1 MRGFPPELIYF
12 LIFIAIFLFQFL
24 KKIAARQAE
33 QEAPP
38 EVVRPPRVA
47 YPTSFEFPDVPEAAP
62 ATWSASPPLS
72 PTEFGRRRPPAPVV
86 ARPRRQRRY
95 SRQALFGTPQDVRKA
110 VVIATILGPC
120 RALESSDAGAPTE
133 RASKATSG

>member
-24 KKIAARQAE
+24 KKMAARQAE

-62 ATWSASPPLS
+62 ATWSAPPPVS
-72 PTEFGRRRPPAPVV
+72 ATDFGRRRPAVPVV

-120 RALESSDAGAPTE
+120 RALEPPGSDAPAK
-133 RASKATSG
+133 RASKAAGG

>member
-38 EVVRPPRVA
+38 EVVRPPRVS
-47 YPTSFEFPDVPEAAP
+47 YPPSFELPDVERAP
-62 ATWSASPPLS
+62 PGAWSASPVS
-72 PTEFGRRRPPAPVV
+72 ATEFGRRPAAPVV
-86 ARPRRQRRY
+86 ARQRRHRRY
-95 SRQALFGTPQDVRKA
+95 SRQALFGTPQDVQRA
-110 VVIATILGPC
+110 IVIATILGPC
-120 RALESSDAGAPTE
+120 RALEPPGSDALAK
-133 RASKATSG
+133 RAGTVAGG